1 MEVKKIRPA
10 IKEKA
15 PYEDHLE
22 VLKTKRPHLKYSDWF
37 INQSY
42 IPEPDDEEYNG
53 FWEIEED
60 RCKYGF
66 FMEGYYIHGFLYW
79 HLNFWK
85 TEVTKLNEYGE
96 TFETYENPTFRDNE
110 WIIADGISRA
120 KYFQK
125 GLAIGGSRRLG
136 KSVFISSYI
145 SYGSSLFSDTQNLFV
160 GMSGDDIAVTTGKI
174 SKGLNDIPDYFQW
187 MRVKEDWEKQVSLG
201 IKDTKGKKSVFSEIF
216 IRNLEAGGKKKQE
229 SIAGTKPSIL
239 VLEEALSEDSLVYDY
254 SGSKQIKD
262 VQVGDY
268 IFDDSGLLTKVLDKV
283 DVGISQLYNVTL
295 KDGRVLKC
303 TGDHVWTLYQ
313 NWSGLMV
320 DKTINQLLTEGYY
333 YEKFDKRYNKPHKSF
348 IYFVP
353 NTQPLQYPKK
363 DLPIDPYYLG
373 LWLGDGESFRPQS
386 LCSIDNEIIDYC
398 VNYANQL
405 GLGYTIRKGEDWKHP
420 NFRDIT
426 ITKINGRLNPIK
438 EEAKKLIL
446 VENKHIPDIYLHS
459 SVEQRMELL
468 RGLMDT
474 DGSCDVKGGIEFSS
488 SFPAL
493 AKDFE
498 DLCRGLGISL
508 RHKISKPTYTH
519 KGKKLVGKDSHKF
532 TLYTDKDVFKLPRKL
547 AKQLHAPHKKQD
559 LYRSKCSIISIE
571 KAGSSQ
577 AYCLKVDNDSNLF
590 LTDKYTVTHNCGKS
604 PWLKGFKAAV
614 PGFTSP
620 EGWICSPIAIFT
632 GGDMDNYHD
641 AKNVMM
647 NPFSHNFL
655 EYDCTENKR
664 DRHGKL
670 RKHGL
675 FLGNKYR
682 YDAKDLTTLGDYLQI
697 EDPQSDFYNIPFY
710 VSNEEKSLEILEDE
724 LERLLTNPDK
734 SLYDKHRMYY
744 PITVDDIFLNV
755 GLNMYNTKAC
765 QKQQQAIEDAGIT
778 GIPVELYSDGTK
790 ICWRD
795 SNKEYIKEFPVDRQ
809 SKDAPIM
816 IYEFPEPGAP
826 KFLYTFGVDSYT
838 QDEAGT
844 SDSLGTVYIYK
855 RMHSLT
861 GEGLRDAF
869 VASYAARPDTQAEW
883 DENARML
890 IMFYNA
896 YGLVENDQPGFCKYM
911 VSKGN
916 AELYLSPTP
925 SFYKTLVINGSTASR
940 PYGVSRSSKAVRE
953 YLNVL
958 LKKYMEETIHTV
970 YDESGQAIIGEVKG
984 VTRILDYTLL
994 SELIGFGPGVN
1005 VDRQVAA
1012 SLALAC
1018 AMELDPMLGTKIGED
1033 SKREQQ
1039 TIDKAFNNIK
1049 KKTFKSA
1056 GSSFSGGRKLFKR

>member
-22 VLKTKRPHLKYSDWF
+22 ILKTKRPHLKYADWF
-37 INQSY
+37 INQPY
-42 IPEPDDEEYNG
+42 IPEPDDEEYQE
-53 FWEIEED
+53 FWDRQED
-60 RCKYGF
+60 LCKYGF

-96 TFETYENPTFRDNE
+96 TYEEYEHPTFRDNE

-125 GLAIGGSRRLG
+125 GLALGGSRRLG

-145 SYGSSLFSDTQNLFV
+145 SYGASLFSDTQNVFV

-174 SKGLNDIPDYFQW
+174 GKGLNDIPDYFQW

-239 VLEEALSEDSLVYDY
+239 VLEE
-254 SGSKQIKD
+254 
-262 VQVGDY
+262 
-268 IFDDSGLLTKVLDKV
+268 
-283 DVGISQLYNVTL
+283 
-295 KDGRVLKC
+295 
-303 TGDHVWTLYQ
+303 
-313 NWSGLMV
+313 
-320 DKTINQLLTEGYY
+320 
-333 YEKFDKRYNKPHKSF
+333 
-348 IYFVP
+348 
-353 NTQPLQYPKK
+353 
-363 DLPIDPYYLG
+363 
-373 LWLGDGESFRPQS
+373 
-386 LCSIDNEIIDYC
+386 
-398 VNYANQL
+398 
-405 GLGYTIRKGEDWKHP
+405 
-420 NFRDIT
+420 
-426 ITKINGRLNPIK
+426 
-438 EEAKKLIL
+438 
-446 VENKHIPDIYLHS
+446 
-459 SVEQRMELL
+459 
-468 RGLMDT
+468 
-474 DGSCDVKGGIEFSS
+474 
-488 SFPAL
+488 
-493 AKDFE
+493 
-498 DLCRGLGISL
+498 
-508 RHKISKPTYTH
+508 
-519 KGKKLVGKDSHKF
+519 
-532 TLYTDKDVFKLPRKL
+532 
-547 AKQLHAPHKKQD
+547 
-559 LYRSKCSIISIE
+559 
-571 KAGSSQ
+571 
-577 AYCLKVDNDSNLF
+577 
-590 LTDKYTVTHNCGKS
+590 CGKS

-925 SFYKTLVINGSTASR
+925 SFYKTLVVSGTTGSR
-940 PYGVSRSSKAVRE
+940 PFGVSRSSKAVRE

-958 LKKYMEETIHTV
+958 LKKYMEETIHTN
-970 YDESGQAIIGEVKG
+970 YDETGQTIIGEVKG

-1012 SLALAC
+1012 SLALAS
-1018 AMELDPMLGTKIGED
+1018 ALELDPMLGTKIGED
-1033 SKREQQ
+1033 TKREQQ